1 MKIPEED
8 KSGLYLTVIMHI
20 AVLIVLLIFQIGTAV
35 KGENSYLLDFSDI
48 EESERKQQEEEFRES
63 ISERLDRLIGEAAI
77 QAPVHEEEIRNIA
90 VDAGGSLRD
99 DRNTDA
105 DELYREARRV
115 AEELKSGAFAEERED
130 DAGFASLSGKA
141 EKESGRETYN
151 GPSVISYSLDGRK
164 ALNLPVPA
172 YRCLGG
178 GDVTVRITVSQSG
191 RVMNAEVEEE
201 FSSADKCLR
210 DYAVRAARLSVF
222 TASGSAPK
230 RQYGEI
236 VYRFIAQ

>member
-1 MKIPEED
+1 MKNPYED
-8 KSGLYLTVIMHI
+8 IINLPHHTSKTHPPMALSMRAPQFSPFAALT
-20 AVLIVLLIFQIGTAV
+20 G
-35 KGENSYLLDFSDI
+35 Y
-48 EESERKQQEEEFRES
+48 
-63 ISERLDRLIGEAAI
+63 GEAI
-77 QAPVHEEEIRNIA
+77 
-90 VDAGGSLRD
+90 
-99 DRNTDA
+99 
-105 DELYREARRV
+105 
-115 AEELKSGAFAEERED
+115 
-130 DAGFASLSGKA
+130 
-141 EKESGRETYN
+141 KESGRETYT